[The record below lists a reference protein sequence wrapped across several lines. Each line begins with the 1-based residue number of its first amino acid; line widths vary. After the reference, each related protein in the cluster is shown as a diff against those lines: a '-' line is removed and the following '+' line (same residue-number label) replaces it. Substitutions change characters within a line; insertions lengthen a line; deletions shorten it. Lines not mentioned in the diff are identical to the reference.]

1 MRGFGRAVEW
11 LRPFVHGRGWD
22 FCVVWKLGEDP
33 SRFIEWE
40 DCCCS
45 ACFNVKEEK
54 DELQKPLGPFCRDS
68 HLKHPIRSKACEA
81 LSHFPFVISLYAGI
95 HGEVA
100 MSNEPGWI
108 NYGVASG
115 SHSSHHEMM
124 GTRVLVPV
132 FGGLI
137 ELVASKHAR
146 PFGLFPINYYFAMKL
161 GFPYFHLIDF
171 LAIHYSLKT
180 CSFGLFIQIPED
192 HNIIELVTSQ
202 CNAVLKPEVAT
213 AESYTKANLDKWY
226 HFPFSI
232 SLSTST
238 SVPRIELIPPVSD
251 SSSHPSLDGSY
262 CGSSPSIEHPP
273 FASDSAYIS
282 QDEQFEQLIGRHY
295 GANRPR
301 CSKNVSEKQ
310 ARFALDRNTSVNNR
324 MRTTEQPEKE
334 KYLSKNLVAERN
346 RRKKISELLLKLRAL
361 VPNISKMDRSA
372 ILTDAIEYIGDL
384 QEEKKKLENEL
395 MEIEEE
401 NCKRSISEL
410 RSAKLSMFHK
420 DNMSAAKPNQVSSSL
435 TKMVKM
441 EAPVEV
447 NQITQREFLIKLHY
461 EHKRGSF
468 AKLMEGIY
476 SLGLQVIDANVTTF
490 NDKILSIFK
499 VEVRL
504 TG

>member
-22 FCVVWKLGEDP
+22 FCVVWKLGDDP
-33 SRFIEWE
+33 S
-40 DCCCS
+40 S

-54 DELQKPLGPFCRDS
+54 DELQKPLGPFCKDS

-81 LSHFPFVISLYAGI
+81 LSHFPFVISLYAGEQNRI

-137 ELVASKHAR
+137 EL
-146 PFGLFPINYYFAMKL
+146 
-161 GFPYFHLIDF
+161 
-171 LAIHYSLKT
+171 
-180 CSFGLFIQIPED
+180 IPKD

-213 AESYTKANLDKWY
+213 AESYTKANFDKWY
-226 HFPFSI
+226 NFPFSI

-282 QDEQFEQLIGRHY
+282 QDEQFEQLIGTHY
-295 GANRPR
+295 AAKRPR

-310 ARFALDRNTSVNNR
+310 ARFALDRNTSANNR

-401 NCKRSISEL
+401 NCKRSISVL

-435 TKMVKM
+435 TKM
-441 EAPVEV
+441 APVEV

-490 NDKILSIFK
+490 NDKVLSIFK
-499 VEVRL
+499 VEFLPCIWSVLIESFPHTYAGMCKTQVSDMSRIKMGSFQL
-504 TG
+504 RDKETVPFMDTSLQAPI